1 LIPLELLLT
10 DADNEY
16 ILARGDHDR
25 ATEVS
30 RKHVR
35 AMGWTEEEIRGWY
48 PPCACRR
55 TARSARVKGCRM
67 TRRGRTTHYT
77 DGFSARCKGSR
88 D

>member
-1 LIPLELLLT
+1 MCSKPPKLIPLELLLT

-35 AMGWTEEEIRGWY
+35 AMGLTEEEIRGWY

-55 TARSARVKGCRM
+55 TARLARVKG
-67 TRRGRTTHYT
+67 
-77 DGFSARCKGSR
+77 AE
-88 D
+88 